1 MRPLIKKGDS
11 EMLIEI
17 HMLQNHA
24 PSNLNRDDTGSP
36 KDCIFGGIR
45 RARISS
51 QCLKR
56 SIRCSPVFE
65 EEMQGISLAWRTRL
79 LPQQVKKI
87 LVEQGMSETMAEIA
101 ASKASGFGN
110 KEGKEQKVPKTAQM
124 MFLSPEDV
132 KAIAETLSSAA
143 EKAGSEEAFKK
154 ISVKDLQNDKK
165 LNKWRPITPD
175 IALFGRMI
183 TSDAFKDV
191 EASMQVAHAISTNKM
206 DHEFDYYTAV
216 DDLQGSTEE
225 DDSGAGMIGDVE
237 YNSACFYKYFSLDCG
252 AFLENLIGPTPSD
265 KENEYEASLAEA
277 KVIATKAIRAFIKA
291 AVYTT
296 PSGKQNSFA
305 AHQLPDA
312 ILVEIRPHKTPVS
325 YANAFVKPARAH
337 GDTDLVQ
344 DSIERLIGHAEK
356 LNKKFNLQTLRR
368 LWFTTYEGLNVA
380 DAIECET
387 IDDLL
392 EEVEKTG
399 MEVAV
404 NG

>member
-1 MRPLIKKGDS
+1 
-11 EMLIEI
+11 MLIEI

-56 SIRCSPVFE
+56 SIRCSPIFE
-65 EEMQGISLAWRTRL
+65 EEMEGISLAWRTRL
-79 LPQQVKKI
+79 LPQQVKKV
-87 LVEQGMSETMAEIA
+87 LVEEGMSDAMAEIA

-110 KEGKEQKVPKTAQM
+110 REGKEQKAPKTAQM
-124 MFLSPEDV
+124 MFLSPDDI
-132 KAIAETLSSAA
+132 KAIAEILSDAA
-143 EKAGSEEAFKK
+143 QNAGSEEAFKK
-154 ISVKDLQNDKK
+154 ISVKELQNDKR
-165 LNKWRPITPD
+165 LNKWRPVTPD

-216 DDLQGSTEE
+216 DDLLGSSEE
-225 DDSGAGMIGDVE
+225 DESGAGMIGDVE

-252 AFLENLIGPTPSD
+252 AFLENLIGPSPSGNT
-265 KENEYEASLAEA
+265 KEYEASLAEA
-277 KVIATKAIRAFIKA
+277 KAVAAKAIKAFIKA

-325 YANAFVKPARAH
+325 YANAFVKPARVY
-337 GDTDLVQ
+337 GETDLVQ
-344 DSIERLIGHAEK
+344 DSIEKMISHAEK
-356 LNKKFNLQTLRR
+356 LSKKFSLQTQKR
-368 LWFTTYEGLNVA
+368 LWFTTYDRYNVT

-387 IDDLL
+387 IDHLV
-392 EEVEKTG
+392 EEIEQTG
-399 MEVAV
+399 TEVAA